1 MTNLLNERFEDITNM
16 LLHCRIKVEDKEDP
30 NILDILSDIRSMPG
44 VATVKQTRPLSDK
57 KTTSGKRII
66 EVNVSYNPKYIDDKN
81 PNPTPSDGMMKLLKL
96 IIKVE
101 SLDRIK
107 VVDHDDLGI
116 KSRLNKNPIII

>member
-16 LLHCRIKVEDKEDP
+16 LLHCRIKVEDKDDP
-30 NILDILSDIRSMPG
+30 NILDILSDIRAMPG

-66 EVNVSYNPKYIDDKN
+66 EINVSYNPKYIDIDN
-81 PNPTPSDGMMKLLKL
+81 PNPTPSDGMMKLLKF
-96 IIKVE
+96 IIKTE
-101 SLDRIK
+101 NLDRIK
-107 VVDHDDLGI
+107 VIDHDDLNI